1 MECNWPHL
9 RCGSSNLGGI
19 DGWDPH
25 VGIMRMVYSRVQHVW
40 TCLDMSMYVLD
51 ILDIRFYFIAHGCH
65 SNGGEYTLD
74 AINSLPNR
82 LEIFQQKGLAL

>member
-1 MECNWPHL
+1 
-9 RCGSSNLGGI
+9 
-19 DGWDPH
+19 
-25 VGIMRMVYSRVQHVW
+25 
-40 TCLDMSMYVLD
+40 MYVLD